1 MDCDGAVVQ
10 DARMGLFEGAARR
23 RRAAGLERRLAQL
36 DEWDRAQG
44 LGWLPPDRRPSSG
57 DAGWRHHSPGGHAPV
72 RAVAPAHRAPAPP
85 APRRRPQRRPVGR
98 WLAWLVVP
106 TLAVGAYLYPEEAG
120 ALRDGLTVAAS
131 AVLGAPAAQDGAD
144 ERYQAERPALDVPD
158 SLDGLVPAVQQPAW
172 GWAPPRGRRVL
183 PAVESAAA
191 GPYTLLAT
199 QPSTSMPVGF
209 SPCGQIPVEVN
220 PDGAPDGYEELVVA
234 SLARVT
240 AASGLQL
247 ALVGETT
254 DRWSSTARK
263 SGSPVLI
270 AWSRSAD
277 VPELAGN
284 RAGMGGPTWV
294 SDQTGRLWS
303 STGQVVLDGQ
313 DLDSWEAHSAV
324 LDHELG
330 HVLGLDHIDDPR
342 QLMAATNTGQTAF
355 ADGDL
360 AGFAALGAIPC
371 P

>member
-1 MDCDGAVVQ
+1 
-10 DARMGLFEGAARR
+10 MGLFAGAARR
-23 RRAAGLERRLAQL
+23 RRAADLERRLAQL
-36 DEWDRAQG
+36 DEWDRAHG
-44 LGWLPPDRRPSSG
+44 LGWLPPDRRASSG
-57 DAGWRHHSPGGHAPV
+57 DLGWRYHSPGGHVPV
-72 RAVAPAHRAPAPP
+72 RAVAPVHRTPAAPA
-85 APRRRPQRRPVGR
+85 RGRRPSRRPVGR
-98 WLAWLVVP
+98 WLAWLMVP

-131 AVLGAPAAQDGAD
+131 SVLGAPAAQNGAD
-144 ERYQAERPALDVPD
+144 ERRQADRPARVLE
-158 SLDGLVPAVQQPAW
+158 SRDGLVPAVQQPAW

-199 QPSTSMPVGF
+199 QPSTGMPVGF

-220 PDGAPDGYEELVVA
+220 PDGAPEGYEDLVLA

-254 DRWSSTARK
+254 DRWSSTARE

-270 AWSRSAD
+270 AWSVSAD

-294 SDQTGRLWS
+294 SDQAGRLWS
-303 STGQVVLDGQ
+303 STGQVVLDRQ
-313 DLDSWEAHSAV
+313 DLDTWEAHSAV

-330 HVLGLDHIDDPR
+330 HVLGLDHIDDPW
-342 QLMAATNTGQTAF
+342 QLMAATNTGQAAF

-360 AGFAALGAIPC
+360 AGLAALGAIPC